1 MTMMRAKDKAKE
13 AAAATTAASSNNTA
27 VSSNNTAVSP
37 KHHPRHPHHHLHTNS
52 HHHPHHHH
60 HPHPHTHTHHHPH
73 HHHQNATHHGGHHF
87 SRMSSSSDPA
97 RPQIF
102 EPPDGGWGWMVTLA
116 SFLCNVIVDGICLSY
131 GSIKPV
137 FEEYFGA
144 TATASS
150 LIGSLLT
157 GSYLLIGPFA
167 STLATK
173 YGCRK
178 VTIAGSIFAAAAFF
192 ISTFSSSIQMLIV
205 TYGIL
210 GGIGFGFIYLPSI
223 VIIGYWFEKKRAFAT
238 GVAVCGMGL
247 GTFIFPPFTEYLL
260 QKYDWQDSVI
270 IISGLILNCAVC
282 GALFRPVRPRAKRMK
297 RGFVAQGSIMR
308 ALIEEKKRQRTIS
321 NGSLDN
327 CIITNDN
334 RLIKLDCIGSNRSS
348 LASYFQRSRSPH
360 NSKCPS
366 RSSLL
371 PQNFVVESF
380 RADGTT
386 SKPMSSN
393 LLKPP
398 AIHSMEIPESNKLIM
413 TSVSCI
419 PKAKSCDSLAHED
432 PWDKLSEEGSLSTR
446 SLSYVGVSDSRIEI
460 NTPSAEAS
468 AVNSTTASPCE
479 SRCESRQTINTT
491 NTEQTQSK
499 CYLYNCNTDLP
510 PCLMGS
516 SIVSIAKFQAS
527 IQSLESLYENNGHS
541 IKLLQMFQE
550 IIDLSLFRNLT
561 FCVLLLSTFLS
572 MLGFFI
578 PIVYLPGLAKQI
590 GMNRQESSYLISV
603 SGVTNIVGRL
613 LSGFLADRP
622 VFGALHINNV
632 ALIIVGMCTIC
643 CPFLKDKTTL
653 NIYSGIYGLGVAAF
667 VSLRSVLLVDLLGL
681 GQLTKSFGLLTLFQG
696 IATMAGLPLGG
707 YLEDVTGDV
716 NATFYMSGMMLTL
729 SGVISL
735 PLNRLKLWQERRDQA
750 RTSSAP
756 RSAEE
761 GEENDVVQEEEDD
774 DDEDDDEDYDD
785 GDGDGGE
792 GGDKEKKK
800 KTNRKNMMKT
810 SPSDSGVSGLFKAEE

>member
-1 MTMMRAKDKAKE
+1 MTMMKPKDKGK
-13 AAAATTAASSNNTA
+13 
-27 VSSNNTAVSP
+27 
-37 KHHPRHPHHHLHTNS
+37 
-52 HHHPHHHH
+52 
-60 HPHPHTHTHHHPH
+60 
-73 HHHQNATHHGGHHF
+73 
-87 SRMSSSSDPA
+87 DPA
-97 RPQIF
+97 TPIRVSGHEQPRPQII
-102 EPPDGGWGWMVTLA
+102 EPPDGGWGWVVTFA

-131 GSIKPV
+131 GSIKQV
-137 FEEYFGA
+137 FEDHFGV
-144 TATASS
+144 TATAST

-157 GSYLLIGPFA
+157 GSYLMIGPFA

-192 ISTFSSSIQMLIV
+192 ISSFSSSIQMLIV

-247 GTFIFPPFTEYLL
+247 GTFIFPPLTEYLL
-260 QKYDWQDSVI
+260 QKYNWQDCVI

-282 GALFRPVRPRAKRMK
+282 GALFRPVRPQTKRMK
-297 RGFVAQGSIMR
+297 RGFVARGSIMR

-348 LASYFQRSRSPH
+348 IASYFQRSRSPH
-360 NSKCPS
+360 SSKCPS

-371 PQNFVVESF
+371 PQNIVVESF
-380 RADGTT
+380 RVDGTT
-386 SKPMSSN
+386 TKPMSSN

-398 AIHSMEIPESNKLIM
+398 AVPAIHSMDIPESNKLI
-413 TSVSCI
+413 TNSVSLM
-419 PKAKSCDSLAHED
+419 PKAKSCDSLTPED

-468 AVNSTTASPCE
+468 AVNSTSASPCE
-479 SRCESRQTINTT
+479 SRCESRQTINTS
-491 NTEQTQSK
+491 NQEDPPK
-499 CYLYNCNTDLP
+499 CYLYNCNSDLP

-527 IQSLESLYENNGHS
+527 IRSLESIYENNGHS
-541 IKLLQMFQE
+541 RKLLQMFQE

-578 PIVYLPGLAKQI
+578 PVVYLPALAQQI
-590 GMNRQESSYLISV
+590 GMNSQESSYLVSV

-622 VFGALHINNV
+622 VFGALHINNT
-632 ALIIVGMCTIC
+632 ALIMVGLCTIF

-707 YLEDVTGDV
+707 YLEDITGDV
-716 NATFYMSGMMLTL
+716 NATFYMSGVMLTL

-735 PLNRLKLWQERRDQA
+735 PLNRLKKWQEQRDQG
-750 RTSSAP
+750 SP
-756 RSAEE
+756 
-761 GEENDVVQEEEDD
+761 EEEPINDQ
-774 DDEDDDEDYDD
+774 EA
-785 GDGDGGE
+785 
-792 GGDKEKKK
+792 
-800 KTNRKNMMKT
+800 KTA
-810 SPSDSGVSGLFKAEE
+810 SPSDSGVSELFKTEEFVQN